1 MLRKFTIE
9 DGQEPTEAQLAEV
22 KAAAKRPV
30 QFDEDAPE
38 LSPALYKAF
47 ECAARQRNRRNKNAK
62 KKQSRFPK
70 RSGFAIYF
78 KKYLIL
84 VKKLLQNAGR

>member
-47 ECAARQRNRRNKNAK
+47 E
-62 KKQSRFPK
+62 
-70 RSGFAIYF
+70 
-78 KKYLIL
+78 
-84 VKKLLQNAGR
+84 